1 MKKKIF
7 KYLVISLVI
16 GVQILPI
23 VALAQSTDPDTIPT
37 LNIDANN
44 LVDLFDQI
52 KTWFA
57 EAIFIL
63 GIAVILYAAFL
74 YMTSAGDDS
83 RIEKA
88 KKTFIYGIVG
98 IIIAML
104 AYGIWTTVQTFLE
117 Q

>member
-1 MKKKIF
+1 MKKKAL
-7 KYLVISLVI
+7 KYLAITFVIATL
-16 GVQILPI
+16 ILPMI
-23 VALAQSTDPDTIPT
+23 ALAEEPPQINLTADNVIT
-37 LNIDANN
+37 L
-44 LVDLFDQI
+44 FERI

-74 YMTSAGDDS
+74 YMTAGGDDT

-98 IIIAML
+98 IIVAML
-104 AYGIWTTVQTFLE
+104 AYGIWDAVESFLT
-117 Q
+117 

>member
-1 MKKKIF
+1 MKKKKILT
-7 KYLVISLVI
+7 YLGLGLII
-16 GVQILPI
+16 ATQFMPMI
-23 VALAQSTDPDTIPT
+23 ALAAEEPPQID
-37 LNIDANN
+37 LNAEN
-44 LVDLFDQI
+44 LIDLFDQI

-74 YMTSAGDDS
+74 YMTSSGDDT

-104 AYGIWTTVQTFLE
+104 AYGIWTAVQSFLE
-117 Q
+117 S

>member
-1 MKKKIF
+1 MKKKAL
-7 KYLVISLVI
+7 KYLAITSAIATLA
-16 GVQILPI
+16 LPLI
-23 VALAQSTDPDTIPT
+23 ALAEEPPQITLEADT
-37 LNIDANN
+37 

-63 GIAVILYAAFL
+63 GIVMVLYAAFL
-74 YMTSAGDDS
+74 YMTSAGDDT
-83 RIEKA
+83 RIDKA

-104 AYGIWTTVQTFLE
+104 AYGIWTSVESFLKA
-117 Q
+117 